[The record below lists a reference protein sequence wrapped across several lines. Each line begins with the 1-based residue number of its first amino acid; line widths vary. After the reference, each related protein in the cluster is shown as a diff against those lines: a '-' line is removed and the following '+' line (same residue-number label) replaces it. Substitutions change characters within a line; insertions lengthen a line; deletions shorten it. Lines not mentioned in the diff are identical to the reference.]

1 MTSFWH
7 DAQRNLLI
15 YPGSPLPA
23 VQQAIPET
31 RLLNGSYFAIPRT
44 LATSQILRHF
54 NYPVSPVIT
63 DSNYSWPRPPKI
75 KHPYESQK
83 LTANFLCLHPRCF
96 NLSDLGSGKTESALW
111 AADYLMR
118 EYDRNKKRCQYC
130 GPGRRT
136 GLPGNACEN
145 CMGTGYDDPTDRFR
159 ALVVA
164 PLSILQRVWA
174 DRIHQMFLGGRTVE
188 ILHGTPSERLER
200 LHRKPDFAIVN
211 FEGVGIGTKTRK
223 QFTVG
228 GLSAALRDDEAIKL
242 VIVDEASAY
251 KDSTTKRHRIARV
264 VLAQRPYL
272 WLMTGTPTP
281 NAPTDAFGLA
291 KLVNNAFGKSRTGF
305 KEETMQQVTQF
316 KWVPRK
322 DGYEKAAAILS
333 PSIRFDIRDV
343 WDAPEMVIQQRE
355 VPLTDEQVKMLAQ
368 LKKELAV
375 TIKSGAAINAA
386 NEAAARSKYLQIS
399 LGAVYDSAHT
409 AHKVD
414 AGPRLAELED
424 VLEQAPGKWLCFVPF
439 TSAVNT
445 LYSRLRTRY
454 NCAIVNGSVSQ
465 KDRSEVFSAFQDGD
479 LRGIIADPGT
489 MSHGLDLWMARTVV
503 WFGPCDKTEL
513 WAQANKRA
521 HRPGQKYPVSVVQIV
536 SNKLEIEIFKRLENN
551 LTLQGTLLDLAREG
565 GL

>member
-44 LATSQILRHF
+44 LATSQIMRHF
-54 NYPVSPVIT
+54 NYPVAPVIT
-63 DSNYSWPRPPKI
+63 DAAYNWPRPPRI

-83 LTANFLCLHPRCF
+83 LTANFLVLHPRCF

-118 EYDRNKKRCQYC
+118 QHPPGTFRC
-130 GPGRRT
+130 
-136 GLPGNACEN
+136 
-145 CMGTGYDDPTDRFR
+145 
-159 ALVVA
+159 LVVA

-200 LHRKPDFAIVN
+200 LHRKPDFAIIN

-223 QFTVG
+223 QFVLG
-228 GLSAALRDDEAIKL
+228 GLSEALRDDAGIKL
-242 VIVDEASAY
+242 VIIDEASAY
-251 KDSTTKRHRIARV
+251 KDSTTKRHRIARS
-264 VLAQRPYL
+264 VLGQRPYL

-305 KEETMQQVTQF
+305 MEETMQKVTQF
-316 KWVPRK
+316 KWVPRR

-343 WDAPEMVIQQRE
+343 WDAPEMVIQQRQ
-355 VPLTDEQVKMLAQ
+355 VPLTDEQVRMLAQ

-375 TIKSGAAINAA
+375 TMKGGAITAA

-399 LGAVYDSAHT
+399 LGAVYDAAHV

-414 AGPRLAELED
+414 ASPRINELED
-424 VLEQAPGKWLCFVPF
+424 VIEQAPGKWLCFVPF
-439 TSAVNT
+439 TSAVNIVHN
-445 LYSRLRTRY
+445 RLKQRY
-454 NCAIVNGSVSQ
+454 NCAIVNGNVSQ
-465 KDRSEVFSAFQDGD
+465 KERSEVFSAFQDGD
-479 LRGIIADPGT
+479 LQGIIADPGT
-489 MSHGLDLWMARTVV
+489 MSHGLDLWMARTVIWYSCV
-503 WFGPCDKTEL
+503 DKAEL
-513 WAQANKRA
+513 FAQANKRA
-521 HRPGQKYPVSVVQIV
+521 HRPGQKFPVSVVQIV
-536 SNKLEIEIFKRLENN
+536 SNKLEIEIFRRLENN
-551 LTLQGTLLDLAREG
+551 LSLQGSLLDLAREG

>member
-1 MTSFWH
+1 MTFWH
-7 DAQRNLLI
+7 DQTRNLLV
-15 YPGSPLPA
+15 YKGQPLPA

-54 NYPVSPVIT
+54 NYLVSPVIT
-63 DSNYSWPRPPKI
+63 DATYSWPRPPKI

-83 LTANFLCLHPRCF
+83 MTANFFVLHPRCF
-96 NLSDLGSGKTESALW
+96 CLTDLGAGKTEAALW
-111 AADYLMR
+111 AADWLMR
-118 EYDRNKKRCQYC
+118 QHPKGTFRC
-130 GPGRRT
+130 
-136 GLPGNACEN
+136 
-145 CMGTGYDDPTDRFR
+145 
-159 ALVVA
+159 LVVA

-200 LHRKPDFAIVN
+200 LHRKPDFCVIN
-211 FEGVGIGTKTRK
+211 PEGVGIGTKTRK
-223 QFTVG
+223 QFTVA
-228 GLSAALRDDEAIKL
+228 GLTAAIRDDAAIRL
-242 VIVDEASAY
+242 VIIDEASAY

-264 VLAQRPYL
+264 ALGQRPYL

-355 VPLTDEQVKMLAQ
+355 VPLTHEQVTMLAQ

-439 TSAVNT
+439 TSAINT

-454 NCAIVNGSVSQ
+454 KCAIVNGSVSQ

-479 LRGIIADPGT
+479 LQGIIADPGT
-489 MSHGLDLWMARTVV
+489 MSHGLDLWMARTVI
-503 WFGPCDKTEL
+503 WFGPVDKAEL
-513 WAQANKRA
+513 FQQANKRA

-536 SNKLEIEIFKRLENN
+536 SNKLEIEIFRRLENN
-551 LTLQGTLLDLAREG
+551 LSLQGSLLDLAREG

>member
-1 MTSFWH
+1 MTFFH
-7 DAQRNLLI
+7 DQSRNLLI

-44 LATSQILRHF
+44 LATSQIMRHF
-54 NYPVSPVIT
+54 QYPVAPVIT
-63 DSNYSWPRPPKI
+63 DANYSWPRPPRI

-83 LTANFLCLHPRCF
+83 LTANFLVLHPRCF

-118 EYDRNKKRCQYC
+118 QHPPGTFRC
-130 GPGRRT
+130 
-136 GLPGNACEN
+136 
-145 CMGTGYDDPTDRFR
+145 
-159 ALVVA
+159 LVVA

-188 ILHGTPSERLER
+188 ILHGTPAERLER
-200 LHRKPDFAIVN
+200 LHRKPDFCVTN
-211 FEGVGIGTKTRK
+211 FEGVGIGAKTRK
-223 QFTVG
+223 SFVIDG
-228 GLSAALRDDEAIKL
+228 FAAALRDDRCIQL
-242 VIVDEASAY
+242 VIIDEASAY
-251 KDSTTKRHRIARV
+251 KDATTKRHRIARQ

-305 KEETMQQVTQF
+305 MEETMHKVTQF

-322 DGYEKAAAILS
+322 DGYEKAAALLS

-343 WDAPEMVIQQRE
+343 WDAPEMVIQQRQVE
-355 VPLTDEQVKMLAQ
+355 LTAEQVKMLAQ

-375 TIKSGAAINAA
+375 TLKGGAITAA

-399 LGAVYDSAHT
+399 LGAVYDAAHV

-414 AGPRLAELED
+414 ASPRLRELED
-424 VLEQAPGKWLCFVPF
+424 VIEQSPGKWLCFVPF
-439 TSAVNT
+439 TSVVDS
-445 LYSRLRTRY
+445 LYRHFKTRY
-454 NCAIVNGSVSQ
+454 KCAIVNGAVSQ
-465 KDRSEVFSAFQDGD
+465 KERSEIFSAFQEGD
-479 LRGIIADPGT
+479 LDGIFADPGT
-489 MSHGLDLWMARTVV
+489 MSHGLDLWMARLVA
-503 WFGPCDKTEL
+503 WFGPVDRAETF
-513 WAQANKRA
+513 AQANKRA

-536 SNKLEIEIFKRLENN
+536 SNKLEIEIFRRLENN
-551 LTLQGTLLDLAREG
+551 LSLQGSLLDLAREG

>member
-1 MTSFWH
+1 MTFFH
-7 DAQRNLLI
+7 DQSRNLLI

-23 VQQAIPET
+23 VRQAIPET

-44 LATSQILRHF
+44 LATSQIMRHF
-54 NYPVSPVIT
+54 NYPVAPVIT
-63 DSNYSWPRPPKI
+63 DQNYSWPRPPRI

-83 LTANFLCLHPRCF
+83 LTANFLILHPRCF

-111 AADYLMR
+111 AADFLMR
-118 EYDRNKKRCQYC
+118 QHPPGTFRC
-130 GPGRRT
+130 
-136 GLPGNACEN
+136 
-145 CMGTGYDDPTDRFR
+145 
-159 ALVVA
+159 LVVA

-200 LHRKPDFAIVN
+200 LSRKADFSCIN
-211 FEGVGIGTKTRK
+211 FEGVGIGTKARK
-223 QFTVG
+223 QFVIG
-228 GLSAALRDDEAIKL
+228 GLTAAIRDDAGIQI
-242 VIVDEASAY
+242 VIIDEASAY
-251 KDSTTKRHRIARV
+251 KDSTTKRHRIARA
-264 VLAQRPYL
+264 VLGQRPYL

-322 DGYEKAAAILS
+322 DGYEKAAALLS

-355 VPLTDEQVKMLAQ
+355 VPLTDEQLRMLAQ

-375 TIKSGAAINAA
+375 TIKSGAAIPAA

-414 AGPRLAELED
+414 ANPRINELYD
-424 VLEQAPGKWLCFVPF
+424 VLEQAPGKWLVFVPF
-439 TSAVNT
+439 TSVIDT
-445 LYSRLRTRY
+445 LHGGLKHRY
-454 NCAIVNGSVSQ
+454 NCAIVNGKVSQ
-465 KDRSEVFSAFQDGD
+465 KERSEVFTAFQEGD

-489 MSHGLDLWMARTVV
+489 MSHGLDLWMARTVI
-503 WFGPCDKTEL
+503 WYGPVDRSEQF
-513 WAQANKRA
+513 AQANKRA

-536 SNKLEIEIFKRLENN
+536 SNKLEIEIFRRLENN
-551 LTLQGTLLDLAREG
+551 LSLQGSLLDLAREG